1 MPVLF
6 AVIAAIFYGVGDV
19 LGGVGVQRSGRKG
32 AAISMAAVANITSV
46 VFLGVVLLISP
57 PDNVNTGDVVRPALA
72 GRLMAATRPLL
83 YEGMARGPI
92 TVFAPGFGLTMIAV
106 PSLAGPFIGES
117 LSVMEVFGV
126 ICAVPAVVLLSSQDG
141 LPKINEILKSRVIGL
156 SLVVGANIGLAGIF
170 TSRADP
176 EAGQLPVLINLGMG
190 VLILT
195 PAARIRSGSFWPDIE
210 VRKFGLMLGCT
221 SGIAF
226 ILSTAAYMRGSVA
239 VITALIALCPGVS
252 VVVAWKFLKEKISTL
267 QIFGGVFGVV
277 SVILFAMGA

>member
-6 AVIAAIFYGVGDV
+6 AVISAVFYGVGDV

-46 VFLGVVLLISP
+46 VFLGVFLLISP
-57 PDNVNTGDVVRPALA
+57 PESINSGDVLWPALA
-72 GRLMAATRPLL
+72 GLLMAATRPLL

-117 LSVMEVFGV
+117 LSALEVLGV

-141 LPKINEILKSRVIGL
+141 LPKLSEIVKSRVIGL
-156 SLVVGANIGLAGIF
+156 SLVVGTNIGLAGIF
-170 TSRADP
+170 TSKADP
-176 EAGQLPVLINLGMG
+176 DAGQLPVLIILGMG
-190 VLILT
+190 VLLLT
-195 PAARIRSGSFWPDIE
+195 PVARIRSGSFWPDIE
-210 VRKFGLMLGCT
+210 VRKFGFVLGCT

-252 VVVAWKFLKEKISTL
+252 VIVAWKFLKEEISAL
-267 QIFGGVFGVV
+267 QIIGGVFGVA
-277 SVILFAMGA
+277 SVMLFAMGT